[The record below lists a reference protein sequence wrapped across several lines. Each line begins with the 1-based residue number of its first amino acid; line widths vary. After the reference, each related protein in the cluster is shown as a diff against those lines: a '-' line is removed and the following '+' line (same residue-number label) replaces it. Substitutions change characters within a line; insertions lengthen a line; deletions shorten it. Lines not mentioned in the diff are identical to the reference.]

1 VIVTVA
7 VADFVVSATLVAV
20 AVPVPAGP
28 AVNRPACEIVPPA
41 ALHVTAVLLAFA
53 TVAVNCSVVPDC
65 SDGAVGLIVTCT
77 GGVIVTVAVAD
88 FVLSATL
95 VAVTVPVPAAPA
107 VNRPTGEIVP
117 PVALHVTAVLL
128 AFETVAVNCRVE
140 PAWSDG
146 VVGLIVT
153 CAGGGDVVPALYPAP
168 APQLTTKGAEATMT
182 AHVSALE

>member
-1 VIVTVA
+1 
-7 VADFVVSATLVAV
+7 
-20 AVPVPAGP
+20 
-28 AVNRPACEIVPPA
+28 
-41 ALHVTAVLLAFA
+41 VLLAFD
-53 TVAVNCSVVPDC
+53 TVAVNCSVVPAC
-65 SDGAVGLIVTCT
+65 NEGADGLIVTCT
-77 GGVIVTVAVAD
+77 GGGVMVTVAVAD
-88 FVLSATL
+88 LVVSATL
-95 VAVTVPVPAAPA
+95 VAVTMPVPAVPA
-107 VNRPTGEIVP
+107 VNRPACEIVP

-128 AFETVAVNCRVE
+128 AFTTVAVNCRVE